1 VGGLCD
7 SLDEMRASAGAW
19 STAAS
24 VPQLLREV
32 VHEDPRVRYR
42 IEWDDG
48 RTSVYT
54 PAAGA
59 LQLAHET
66 AKRAGWRLRAAV
78 DRNGSNPRTVTTTSG
93 PIKVERPRV
102 RNAQALGM
110 GR

>member
-1 VGGLCD
+1 VRQPRRDAGVGWCLIDRRLGI
-7 SLDEMRASAGAW
+7 
-19 STAAS
+19 
-24 VPQLLREV
+24 PQLLREV

-66 AKRAGWRLRAAV
+66 AKRAG
-78 DRNGSNPRTVTTTSG
+78 
-93 PIKVERPRV
+93 
-102 RNAQALGM
+102 
-110 GR
+110 

>member
-1 VGGLCD
+1 
-7 SLDEMRASAGAW
+7 
-19 STAAS
+19 
-24 VPQLLREV
+24 LREV

-66 AKRAGWRLRAAV
+66 AKRAG
-78 DRNGSNPRTVTTTSG
+78 
-93 PIKVERPRV
+93 
-102 RNAQALGM
+102 
-110 GR
+110 